1 MLIFSSSRLKKR
13 SSGLSGTS
21 ESIDPL
27 ISHGA
32 LVENVSKRLNR
43 EFDQRYV
50 KKLTDKIERQMLI
63 EVDRTKIERRN
74 GIHARKLPNG
84 PRPHQSRYRPR
95 PLASWFVSR
104 GRFSPLGPVGI
115 WGDLHQCSN

>member
-1 MLIFSSSRLKKR
+1 MANLFVQPIEEAFKR
-13 SSGLSGTS
+13 F
-21 ESIDPL
+21 IRHQRVYRPL

-50 KKLTDKIERQMLI
+50 KKLTDNKIERQMLI

-74 GIHARKLPNG
+74 GFHARKLSNG

-95 PLASWFVSR
+95 PLASWFVSQ
-104 GRFSPLGPVGI
+104 GRF
-115 WGDLHQCSN
+115 